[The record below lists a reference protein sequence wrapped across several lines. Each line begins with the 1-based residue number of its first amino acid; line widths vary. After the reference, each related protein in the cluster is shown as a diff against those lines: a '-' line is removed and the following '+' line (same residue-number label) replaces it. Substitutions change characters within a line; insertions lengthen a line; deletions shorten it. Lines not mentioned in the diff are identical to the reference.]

1 MSLAGKRTSRDIM
14 AAAEEQEEQKHLV
27 QVLKAFENYR
37 KNSTRVLLTKLK
49 NAKKLLFSSPPIL
62 ELERGQLLSERGEH
76 AASSE
81 RASSLVGVNGGG
93 SRDHHHGSGEC
104 GGGETVP
111 SNVVPT
117 VVTRDLT
124 IFKVVIERLK
134 SHLNLINMN
143 AHFLYSI
150 IENQPLFMDTVN
162 NSASSGKDSADD
174 SVNLADQ
181 DKVKSTLKQFVRDWS
196 LTGKEEREKTYNPIL
211 NELELIFNHIP
222 FQERGKIKVLVPGAG
237 LGRLVFEIV
246 CRGFSCQ
253 GNEFSFFMLLA
264 SNYILNQVQEPL
276 SIPIYP
282 WIHQHS
288 NMPSAQVQTAQV
300 LIPDVLVA
308 SSVPPSADFSMVA
321 GDFIEVYSE
330 EQQLG
335 AWDVMVTCFF
345 IDTNKN
351 FLKYLQ
357 VISKALKGA
366 FSYKLVDLHFSNCIT
381 NSFFV

>member
-1 MSLAGKRTSRDIM
+1 M
-14 AAAEEQEEQKHLV
+14 
-27 QVLKAFENYR
+27 
-37 KNSTRVLLTKLK
+37 K

-62 ELERGQLLSERGEH
+62 ELERKELSLWEGGEH
-76 AASSE
+76 VEYLENNA
-81 RASSLVGVNGGG
+81 SLVGVNGGG
-93 SRDHHHGSGEC
+93 GGGGSRDHHHHDSGQ
-104 GGGETVP
+104 GETVP

-150 IENQPLFMDTVN
+150 IENQPLFMDTIN
-162 NSASSGKDSADD
+162 PASSGKDSADD
-174 SVNLADQ
+174 SINLADQ

-366 FSYKLVDLHFSNCIT
+366 FPYNLVIYISLINCNQYFFLFSGWKMDQFG
-381 NSFFV
+381 SRALSL